1 MYAAHNVWE
10 MEDYSK
16 RYSMAKALL
25 EALFPVCE
33 NCVGLVWCGVLC
45 VCHQSVS
52 LQVLNNS
59 RDMITDK
66 QFDPAGPLPKD
77 KDLLDGQFS
86 AVLVYPTV

>member
-1 MYAAHNVWE
+1 VGSGHIWLFIQFQINVHVYSQWCSSDNKLFMQKRKEQMYAAHNVWE

-52 LQVLNNS
+52 L
-59 RDMITDK
+59 
-66 QFDPAGPLPKD
+66 
-77 KDLLDGQFS
+77 
-86 AVLVYPTV
+86 